1 MSPTRKAHFMD
12 PRIFCIGRNYVEHIR
27 ELGHPEDGDCVVFMK
42 PATCL
47 VPPGSAVSIPTD
59 RGSVHHEAEL
69 VVRIGRAVRDEPPTE
84 TADAVD
90 ALALGLDLTLRDEQT
105 RLRDGGK
112 PWELAK
118 AFDHSAPLGP
128 FTPWRGDVS
137 LNAIEFSCHVNG
149 ELRQQGN
156 TCQMLFSIER
166 IISILSRSWQLLPGD
181 LIYTG
186 TPAGVGALRPGDV
199 VELDS
204 SVLQS
209 AQWPIVG
216 YDALQKL
223 G

>member
-1 MSPTRKAHFMD
+1 M
-12 PRIFCIGRNYVEHIR
+12 
-27 ELGHPEDGDCVVFMK
+27 
-42 PATCL
+42 
-47 VPPGSAVSIPTD
+47 
-59 RGSVHHEAEL
+59 
-69 VVRIGRAVRDEPPTE
+69 
-84 TADAVD
+84 
-90 ALALGLDLTLRDEQT
+90 
-105 RLRDGGK
+105 
-112 PWELAK
+112 
-118 AFDHSAPLGP
+118 
-128 FTPWRGDVS
+128 
-137 LNAIEFSCHVNG
+137 NAIEFSCHVNG

-199 VELDS
+199 VELVS